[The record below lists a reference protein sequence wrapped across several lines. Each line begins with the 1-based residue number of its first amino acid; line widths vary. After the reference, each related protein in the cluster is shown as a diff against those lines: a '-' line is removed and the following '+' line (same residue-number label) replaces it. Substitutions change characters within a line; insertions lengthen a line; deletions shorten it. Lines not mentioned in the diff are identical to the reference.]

1 MRIVFI
7 SADERR
13 AALGAFRAASLGEIL
28 ANLLAGCSCLGA
40 ETSPCTHS
48 HTLEFTLSLLAIC
61 CHGDV
66 YQQQSTSSSPR

>member
-1 MRIVFI
+1 MRVVFI
-7 SADERR
+7 SADERW
-13 AALGAFRAASLGEIL
+13 AALSAFSAASLGEIL
-28 ANLLAGCSCLGA
+28 ANLLAGCS
-40 ETSPCTHS
+40 SQCTHS